1 MAEEQQKAVIYYKRD
16 DGSSPFGDWMASIED
31 DNITRLIYERLKR
44 LKDGHYGTHRNL
56 KGGILEL
63 KFNNGLRIYGA
74 KLGLTIIIILCAG
87 GKNTK
92 KEQDR
97 DIERAREYLRKAIE
111 QLNKR

>member
-1 MAEEQQKAVIYYKRD
+1 MAEEQQIMVIYYKRD
-16 DGSSPFGDWMASIED
+16 DGSSPFEDWMASIKD
-31 DNITRLIYERLKR
+31 DNIIRLIYARLKR

-74 KLGLTIIIILCAG
+74 KLGLTIIILCAG
-87 GKNTK
+87 GKTTK

-97 DIERAREYLRKAIE
+97 DIEKARAYLRKTIE
-111 QLNKR
+111 QIKK